1 MVKNPTYAIYR
12 YRGYGPTFGGG
23 FSIHIRN
30 NANSNTGSYTN
41 FHGGDYSVPGGVQNS
56 KTILAGSYHF
66 TPDEVEVF
74 YLN

>member
-1 MVKNPTYAIYR
+1 MVESPTYAIYSD
-12 YRGYGPTFGGG
+12 RGSGPTFGGG
-23 FSIHIRN
+23 FSIHVSN

-41 FHGGDYSVPGGVQNS
+41 FHSWFYSMPGGVQNS